1 MNSINVVKRC
11 ALSGV
16 NAVANVARKAA
27 DVSAR
32 PLVLGTAGLAM
43 ASGARAQTAFTLDTT
58 DIVSVITSGVTAV
71 SAIGVAVIS
80 LVVVIKLF
88 KWVQR
93 VL

>member
-1 MNSINVVKRC
+1 MNLFNVVKRC
-11 ALSGV
+11 AD
-16 NAVANVARKAA
+16 AVVTAAKNVTHKVA
-27 DVSAR
+27 DVLAR
-32 PLVLGTAGLAM
+32 PLVVGSTGLAM
-43 ASGARAQTAFTLDTT
+43 ASGARAQSAFTLDTS
-58 DIVSVITSGVTAV
+58 DIVTVITGGVTAV

>member
-1 MNSINVVKRC
+1 MSLFNVVKRC
-11 ALSGV
+11 AKAAV
-16 NAVANVARKAA
+16 NAAKNVTRKVADLVARP
-27 DVSAR
+27 VVIGS
-32 PLVLGTAGLAM
+32 AGLVM
-43 ASGARAQTAFTLDTT
+43 ASGANAAGAFTLDTT
-58 DIVSVITSGVTAV
+58 DIVAVITSGVTAV

>member
-1 MNSINVVKRC
+1 MSLFNVVKRC
-11 ALSGV
+11 AKAAV
-16 NAVANVARKAA
+16 NAAKNVTRKVADLVARP
-27 DVSAR
+27 VVVGS
-32 PLVLGTAGLAM
+32 AGLVM
-43 ASGARAQTAFTLDTT
+43 ASGANAAAFTLDTT
-58 DIVSVITSGVTAV
+58 DIVAVITSGVTAV